1 MLRGTHKIIMV
12 VLGLYTGFSSAY
24 AFQTI
29 AVTKTAKLPL
39 SENYRI
45 SGANAIGDSF
55 FVVNN
60 TDAEI
65 YQLTR
70 AQNLTNSPK
79 SSLVPYK
86 NLSTLNG
93 YYSYAK
99 NISGEDKF
107 DLEGVTFCQAP
118 KNAQNGGLIFYLV
131 NGKTGDILRVQGD
144 NLQKLELNYE
154 NFPNFRYEV
163 GNDGFMG
170 VTVDCSDQ
178 KLFVAK
184 QKNPNIVFAID
195 LNQKAVTRSYDL
207 SSGSD
212 LEDDISDLFFND
224 GQLYV
229 LQKNRASILVINPA
243 KNGQDIFLKN
253 YDYSIVSDL
262 TMSSEDVGIAEGLVV
277 RDTSAGKSMYLFLDQ
292 KVAPTQADK
301 NKNVIVELK
310 I

>member
-1 MLRGTHKIIMV
+1 MV

-29 AVTKTAKLPL
+29 AVTNTAQLPL
-39 SENYRI
+39 SKNYRI
-45 SGANAIGDSF
+45 SGANAIGNSF

-65 YQLTR
+65 YQLTQ
-70 AQNLTNSPK
+70 AQNLSNSPK

-99 NISGEDKF
+99 NIPGEDKF
-107 DLEGVTFCQAP
+107 DLEGVTFCSAP
-118 KNAQNGGLIFYLV
+118 KSEQNGGLIFYLV
-131 NGKTGDILRVQGD
+131 NGKTGDILKVQGD
-144 NLQKLELNYE
+144 NLQKLEVSDE

-170 VTVDCSDQ
+170 VTVDCLSQ

-195 LNQKAVTRSYDL
+195 LTQKAVTRAYDL

-212 LEDDISDLFFND
+212 SEDDISDLFFNG

-229 LQKNRASILVINPA
+229 LQKNRASILVIDPA
-243 KNGQDIFLKN
+243 KKGKDIFLKN

-277 RDTSAGKSMYLFLDQ
+277 RDTTAGKSVYLFLDQ
-292 KVAPTQADK
+292 NATSSKVDP